1 MALQMTNTSI
11 DPGSLNFETV
21 DDVPLV
27 LRAELDRKIVSIREL
42 LEFEE
47 GTIVPLSRPAGEN
60 VDLYASEV
68 YIGSCEILVIDGAL
82 AVRLADI
89 ASDTAPETQRSSA
102 ATSTF

>member
-1 MALQMTNTSI
+1 MVAPMTNTCI
-11 DPGSLNFETV
+11 DPESADFEIV
-21 DDVPLV
+21 ANVPLV

-42 LEFEE
+42 MGFEE

-89 ASDTAPETQRSSA
+89 ANDTAPESQKPSVGRS
-102 ATSTF
+102 TL